1 MFEGAAVR
9 KVLFLLGQM
18 SDEDVEWLI
27 DNGNRRSVPAGAE
40 LIAEGGQI
48 QNLYI
53 LLQGALEV
61 SGTQMGDTPIRLE
74 SGEVVGEVS
83 LLDSRPPTADV
94 TARTDCIVL
103 EFTHEE
109 LREKLAADESF
120 AARFY
125 HALAVF
131 LAYRLRNTYQR
142 MGFGKDQNLDDQE
155 FEDELS
161 PEVLD
166 SLHLAA
172 KRFDRVLNRLL
183 TGSGM

>member
-1 MFEGAAVR
+1 MR

-27 DNGNRRSVPAGAE
+27 DNGTRRNVPAGTE
-40 LIAEGGQI
+40 LITQGGQI
-48 QNLYI
+48 ENLYL
-53 LLQGALEV
+53 LLQGTLEV
-61 SGTQMGDTPIRLE
+61 SGTQMGDSAIRLE

-83 LLDSRPPTADV
+83 LLDSRPPTANV
-94 TARTDCIVL
+94 TARTDCVVL
-103 EFTHEE
+103 EFTHQE
-109 LREKLAADESF
+109 LREKLATDESF

-125 HALAVF
+125 QALAVF

-155 FEDELS
+155 FEGELS

-172 KRFDRVLNRLL
+172 KRFDRVLSRLL
-183 TGSGM
+183 SGKGM

>member
-1 MFEGAAVR
+1 MR

-27 DNGNRRSVPAGAE
+27 ENGTRRNVPAGAE
-40 LIAEGGQI
+40 LIVQGGAI
-48 QNLYI
+48 ENLYI
-53 LLQGALEV
+53 LLQGTLEV

-83 LLDSRPPTADV
+83 LLDSRPPTANV
-94 TARTDCIVL
+94 SALTDCVVL

-109 LREKLAADESF
+109 LREKLSADESF

-142 MGFGKDQNLDDQE
+142 MGFGKDENLDDQE
-155 FEDELS
+155 FEGELS

-166 SLHLAA
+166 SVHLAA
-172 KRFDRVLNRLL
+172 KRFDRVLNRLM
-183 TGSGM
+183 SGKGM